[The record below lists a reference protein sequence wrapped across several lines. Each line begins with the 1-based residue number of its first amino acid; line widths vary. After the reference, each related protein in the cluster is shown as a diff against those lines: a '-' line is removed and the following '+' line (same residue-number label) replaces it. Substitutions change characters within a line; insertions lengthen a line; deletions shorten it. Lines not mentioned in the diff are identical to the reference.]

1 MKQTKYILLL
11 LMSIVLLTSCERT
24 QTYAEQ
30 KKRERSA
37 INQYIADA
45 GIKVIS
51 ESQFYAQDSLTDVS
65 KNEFVLFSGSGVY
78 MQIIRKGCGARLKKG
93 ETAHVL
99 CRFTEYNL
107 LVGADSIHLTNN
119 VLYYSSIVDKMS
131 VRNTSG
137 TFTASFESG
146 LMYTTYGTASVPS
159 GWLVPLSYIN
169 LGRHSAPGEEIAK
182 VKLIVPHSQ
191 GQSNASQN
199 VYPCLYDITYE
210 RGI

>member
-1 MKQTKYILLL
+1 MKQTRYILLL
-11 LMSIVLLTSCERT
+11 FISIVLFTSCEKT

-45 GIKVIS
+45 GINVIN
-51 ESQFYAQDSLTDVS
+51 ESQFFAQDSVTDLS
-65 KNEFVLFSGSGVY
+65 KNEFVVFGSSGVY
-78 MQIIRKGCGARLKKG
+78 MQIIRKGCGTRLKNG

-146 LMYTTYGTASVPS
+146 LMYTTYGTASVPA

-169 LGRHSAPGEEIAK
+169 LGRPSAPGEEIAK
-182 VKLIVPHSQ
+182 VKIIVPHTQ

-199 VYPCLYDITYE
+199 VYPCLYELTYE

>member
-1 MKQTKYILLL
+1 MKQTRYILLL
-11 LMSIVLLTSCERT
+11 FISIVLFTSCEKT

-45 GIKVIS
+45 GINVIS
-51 ESQFYAQDSLTDVS
+51 ESQFFAQDSVTDLS
-65 KNEFVLFSGSGVY
+65 KNEFVVFGSSGVY
-78 MQIIRKGCGARLKKG
+78 MQIIRKGCGTRLKNG

-146 LMYTTYGTASVPS
+146 LMYTTYGTASVPAD
-159 GWLVPLSYIN
+159 WLVPLSYIN
-169 LGRHSAPGEEIAK
+169 LGRPSAPGEEIAK
-182 VKLIVPHSQ
+182 VKIIVPHTQ

-199 VYPCLYDITYE
+199 VYPCLYELTYE